1 MCAERK
7 EVPAWS
13 AETVEWVWRASWLS
27 AEQGPHSCLV
37 SVYCLQHT
45 YRGLAACSMAY
56 VRHSAGW
63 LCAAQPARLWLSL
76 HTSDSSR
83 APFSSSALSVAS
95 TTARIPPVMRRSS
108 ASETTNGGMV

>member
-1 MCAERK
+1 MWR
-7 EVPAWS
+7 EVWQ
-13 AETVEWVWRASWLS
+13 TRLASWLS

-45 YRGLAACSMAY
+45 YRGLAACSMSMAY

-63 LCAAQPARLWLSL
+63 LCAAQPALLWLSL